1 MAIIY
6 NVDDDLDGEEN
17 EPLVEVLQAQT
28 KPDGSPVFSP
38 LTCLSLMVFYVFALQ
53 CVSTLV
59 IVRRETNSWFWPGF
73 QLVYM
78 AVTAYLAALIVFQGG
93 QWLGFT

>member
-1 MAIIY
+1 
-6 NVDDDLDGEEN
+6 VEETDDGN
-17 EPLVEVLQAQT
+17 TAPLVSVLQAQK
-28 KPDGSPVFSP
+28 KPDGTPVFSP
-38 LTCLSLMVFYVFALQ
+38 MTCISLMVFYVFALQ

-78 AVTAYLAALIVFQGG
+78 AVTAYVAAWVVFQGG
-93 QWLGFT
+93 QLLGIG